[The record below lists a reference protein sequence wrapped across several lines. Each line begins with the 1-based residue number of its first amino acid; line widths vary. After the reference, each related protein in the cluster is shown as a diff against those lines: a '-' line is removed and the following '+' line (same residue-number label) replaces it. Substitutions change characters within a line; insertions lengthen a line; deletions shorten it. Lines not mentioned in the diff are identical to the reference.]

1 MPTKTAMHPAI
12 HAPKDVAT
20 TIPSV
25 PISLCC
31 SIQTVAPES
40 GWIVQKR
47 PGEHVLDVMRLVM
60 HEALSVRPSVV
71 MEQTTVV
78 ETVVL

>member
-1 MPTKTAMHPAI
+1 MQPAMQA
-12 HAPKDVAT
+12 AKNDAT

-31 SIQTVAPES
+31 SMQTVAPES
-40 GWIVQKR
+40 GCISQKR
-47 PGEHVLDVMRLVM
+47 PGAQVLDVILFVM

-71 MEQTTVV
+71 IWQTTLV